1 MSEEAPSTPK
11 RILVALNAS
20 PHSQAALDAAVRLAT
35 DLEAEL
41 EGLFI
46 KDETLIQAARLPFA
60 EEVRSYTAPPK
71 RLDDER
77 IQRQLRYQAKYA
89 EHSLQR
95 AAERV
100 EVTYSFRVTK
110 GNVTNELLR
119 ATAEID
125 LLVIGKTSTRSS
137 RRRLGTTSQT
147 VLSEASSSV
156 LVLRE
161 PVPPQRPFLV
171 YYDGSE
177 AAESALH
184 LAIELSR
191 RTGSRPVTVILPA
204 QEEGETDRLRD
215 EVQAEY
221 AHSDLPMDIY
231 PLTRVESYRLSAF
244 VRQEDGL
251 VILPAGATPLTNV
264 PLQKFLYEIDRPLLV
279 VR

>member
-1 MSEEAPSTPK
+1 MSEEAPPTPK

-20 PHSQAALDAAVRLAT
+20 PHSQAALDAAVRLAV
-35 DLEAEL
+35 DLEAEI
-41 EGLFI
+41 EGLFV
-46 KDETLIQAARLPFA
+46 KDETLIQAAQLPFA
-60 EEVRSYTAPPK
+60 KEVRSYTAPPK

-77 IQRQLRYQAKYA
+77 IRRQLRYQAKYA

-100 EVTYSFRVTK
+100 EVTYSFRATT

-119 ATAEID
+119 ATTEVD

-147 VLSEASSSV
+147 VLSEGSSSV

-161 PVPPQRPFLV
+161 SIPPQRPFLV

-177 AAESALH
+177 AAKSALH
-184 LAIELSR
+184 LAVELSR
-191 RTGSRPVTVILPA
+191 RTGSRPVTVILPP

-215 EVQAEY
+215 EVQDEY
-221 AHSDLPMDIY
+221 AHSDVPMDIY

-244 VRQEDGL
+244 VRREDGL
-251 VILPAGATPLTNV
+251 VLLPAGATPLTNV